1 MGDAA
6 DELYNAEERWR
17 NNNMNRDEYVRVT
30 CEFKTRTRNAI
41 LISQGGNDI
50 WIPRTLLSWSCD
62 KEVDSFER
70 GSEVEVKMY
79 EWKAEQE
86 GLEYQNG

>member
-30 CEFKTRTRNAI
+30 CEFKASTSSAI
-41 LISQGGNDI
+41 LISQNGKEL
-50 WIPRTLLSWSCD
+50 WIPRSLLAWSID
-62 KEVDSFER
+62 KEIKNWER
-70 GSEVEVKMY
+70 GSEQEVKMY

-86 GLEYQNG
+86 GLDYD